1 MDSRLVVAALQIMRS
16 GRATLLAEEATEIT
30 ATTVTTGSR
39 TIALEHPAIDAT
51 GFDIK
56 RSLAEKLFDFSER
69 GVPMLRMQ
77 DESSRLLNVFLAGPW
92 VHHGK
97 AVFCFVYKCVTRLP
111 KDSLCAC

>member
-1 MDSRLVVAALQIMRS
+1 MDMMQIMRS
-16 GRATLLAEEATEIT
+16 GRATLLAENATEIT
-30 ATTVTTGSR
+30 KTTVTTASQ

-56 RSLAEKLFDFSER
+56 ASLAGKLFDFSER
-69 GVPMLRMQ
+69 GVPLLRMQ

-97 AVFCFVYKCVTRLP
+97 AVFCFVYK
-111 KDSLCAC
+111 